1 MTIVVTGGARG
12 IGRACVLG
20 AADRGWPVVFSWVAD
35 ADAAARTA
43 ADAGA
48 AGGRALAV
56 RADAAS
62 EADTIALFDAA
73 EAFGGPVRGV
83 VVNAGV
89 VAGAAPLA
97 AMTADRLRRM
107 VEINLLGA
115 LLTAREAA
123 RRLAR
128 GRGGPGGAVVLMSSA
143 AARLGAPGLFVDYAA
158 TKGALD
164 TLALGLA
171 RELGPEGVRVNAV
184 RPGIIDTDIHAAAG
198 EPDRAARLGP
208 TAPLGRA
215 GAAEEV
221 AAAALWLL
229 SDEASYVTGAIVDVT
244 GGR

>member
-1 MTIVVTGGARG
+1 VLAAARRGA
-12 IGRACVLG
+12 
-20 AADRGWPVVFSWVAD
+20 PVAFSWVAD

-43 ADAGA
+43 AEAEA

-62 EADTIALFDAA
+62 EAETVALFDAA
-73 EAFGGPVRGV
+73 EAFGAPLRGV
-83 VVNAGV
+83 VVNAGIV
-89 VAGAAPLA
+89 GAAAPLA

-107 VEINLLGA
+107 VEVNLLGA
-115 LLTAREAA
+115 LFAAREAA
-123 RRLAR
+123 RRLSR
-128 GRGGPGGAVVLMSSA
+128 GRGGAGGSVVLMSSA

-171 RELGPEGVRVNAV
+171 RELGAEGVRVNAV

-215 GAAEEV
+215 GTADEV
-221 AAAALWLL
+221 AAAVAWLL
-229 SDEASYVTGAIVDVT
+229 SDEASYVTGAVLDVT

>member
-20 AADRGWPVVFSWVAD
+20 AARRGGTVVFSWVAD
-35 ADAAARTA
+35 AGAAARTA

-62 EADTIALFDAA
+62 EADTAALFDAA
-73 EAFGGPVRGV
+73 EGFGGPVRGV
-83 VVNAGV
+83 VVNAGI
-89 VAGAAPLA
+89 VAEAAPLA
-97 AMTADRLRRM
+97 AMTAERLRRM
-107 VEINLLGA
+107 VEVNLLGA
-115 LLTAREAA
+115 LFAAREAA

-128 GRGGPGGAVVLMSSA
+128 GRGGAGGSVVLMSSA

-208 TAPLGRA
+208 TAPIGRA
-215 GAAEEV
+215 GTAEEV
-221 AAAALWLL
+221 AATALWLL
-229 SDEASYVTGAIVDVT
+229 SDEASYVTGAVIDVT